1 MKKTVAILLIVL
13 FAAVPALAGEKKK
26 CSYEAQECLDA
37 MVSKFESRGW
47 VGVELDMDEESGT
60 LTITKTE
67 HQSPAEA
74 AGLKKGDVLVA
85 LNGIRFSEENK
96 EAMKGA
102 QAKMTIGATVTYT
115 VERGGRN
122 MDVDITLAAIPDAV
136 MAKWVGRHM
145 LEHSSITVAQN
156 N

>member
-1 MKKTVAILLIVL
+1 MKRTVSILLIVL
-13 FAAVPALAGEKKK
+13 FAAVPALAGEK

-37 MVSKFESRGW
+37 MVKQFENRGW

-60 LTITKTE
+60 MTIKKTE
-67 HQSPAEA
+67 PNSPAEA
-74 AGLKKGDVLVA
+74 AGLKKGDQLVA

-96 EAMKGA
+96 EAVKGA

-115 VERGGRN
+115 IDRGGRT

-136 MAKWVGRHM
+136 LAKWVGRHM
-145 LEHSSITVAQN
+145 LEHSSITLAQN